1 MFVTVCGKTPR
12 DLGAAFVAGTAVVA
26 GDVTLEA
33 GSTVWY
39 GAVLRGDEGSILV
52 GENCNVQDNAV
63 LHCDPGSHLILE
75 RDVTVGHGAIIHGA
89 EVGAGSLIG
98 MHATLLNG
106 CKVGSHCIVG
116 AGALVPEGREIPD
129 GTVAVGAPARAV
141 KDIGKEQAAFCEYN
155 AIAYVNLGREHAA
168 AVPLK
173 TAKTEE

>member
-75 RDVTVGHGAIIHGA
+75 RDVTVGHGAIVHGA
-89 EVGAGSLIG
+89 EVGDGSLIG
-98 MHATLLNG
+98 MHATLLDG
-106 CKVGSHCIVG
+106 CRVGRGCIIG
-116 AGALVPEGREIPD
+116 AGALVPEGKVIPD
-129 GTVAVGAPARAV
+129 GTVAVGVPARVV
-141 KDIGKEQAAFCEYN
+141 KDAGAAQTAACKYN
-155 AIAYVNLGREHAA
+155 AIAYVNLGRSHAA
-168 AVPLK
+168 AAPLE
-173 TAKTEE
+173 TAKSEE

>member
-106 CKVGSHCIVG
+106 CKVGKGCIIG
-116 AGALVPEGREIPD
+116 AGALVPEGMVIPD
-129 GTVAVGAPARAV
+129 GVVVVGVPARVIKPASP
-141 KDIGKEQAAFCEYN
+141 EQQAATAHNAAEY
-155 AIAYVNLGREHAA
+155 VRLGREHAA
-168 AVPLK
+168 IQGK
-173 TAKTEE
+173 NKG